1 MAGSIIGGIVSLA
14 VVAIVFAQV
23 LMPVIVTGVNT
34 TYNISGTV
42 YTTNASAL
50 SLWNTGQVISVVG
63 FIFVLLAVFGIAV

>member
-23 LMPVIVTGVNT
+23 LMPVLVTGYNT
-34 TYNISGTV
+34 TYNISGTI
-42 YTTNASAL
+42 YTSQASAV
-50 SLWNTGQVISVVG
+50 SLWTTSQVISVVG